1 LAHGDLWRFSRE
13 QNIGE
18 RHTLKP
24 SHVKWVH
31 GWEQPQCSAMS
42 ITSSGCCSQKV
53 CRIHMA
59 ADSTD
64 STPL

>member
-1 LAHGDLWRFSRE
+1 
-13 QNIGE
+13 
-18 RHTLKP
+18 
-24 SHVKWVH
+24 
-31 GWEQPQCSAMS
+31 MS

-64 STPL
+64 STPLWAKNFMLKPAHSGCSGWGGMITAVRA

>member
-1 LAHGDLWRFSRE
+1 V
-13 QNIGE
+13 

-31 GWEQPQCSAMS
+31 GWEQPQRSAMS

-59 ADSTD
+59 ADSTN